1 MQKCLIPIRLG
12 NCKVRALLD
21 SGSTISA
28 INGNLF
34 QKSEFASLPLKTP
47 KVLHIIGAGG
57 ATHPIQG
64 QIDLQF
70 SIGGLL
76 LSQTFYVIPAFRQ
89 SMILGTDFL
98 QKNEACL
105 DWQNNTLS
113 LRQNTVN
120 VNIIHMSQGFARVS
134 KTTDIPPNSIQNIK
148 IRLSKTKSNETV
160 LLEPNLKTTKY
171 SFVAAKCL
179 IKNKPESLFIQVLNP
194 TDDIIKVHSGYVIVS
209 IDKIDYNDIIDM
221 SNKNLKDQSNNKQQN
236 RQKSDIKFDLDNSD
250 LNEEQKEILTQFLN
264 QNRNVFATNLQELG
278 KTNLYK
284 HTIDTGDSKPIK
296 CRPYRT
302 SPAAKQEIQKQID
315 EMLKNDIIEHST
327 SEYSFPIV
335 LVKKKN
341 GEFRFAIDYRK
352 LNAVTQPITYPLPRL
367 DDVFDAIGQTML
379 PFTPN

>member
-1 MQKCLIPIRLG
+1 MQKCLIFIRLG
-12 NCKVRALLD
+12 NCKARALLD

-47 KVLHIIGAGG
+47 KVPHIIGAGG

-70 SIGGLL
+70 SIGSLL
-76 LSQTFYVIPAFRQ
+76 LSQTFYVIPALRQ

-98 QKNEACL
+98 QKNEARL

-120 VNIIHMSQGFARVS
+120 VNIIHISQGFARVS

-179 IKNKPESLFIQVLNP
+179 IKNKPESLFIQVLNT
-194 TDDIIKVHSGYVIVS
+194 TDDIIKVHSGYVIAS
-209 IDKIDYNDIIDM
+209 IDKIDHNDIIDM

-236 RQKSDIKFDLDNSD
+236 LEKSDNKFDLGNSD

-278 KTNLYK
+278 KTSLYK

-352 LNAVTQPITYPLPRL
+352 LNAI
-367 DDVFDAIGQTML
+367 I
-379 PFTPN
+379 